1 MGEYQMS
8 ENNFQEELQ
17 STGDELAQQLVS
29 LRQTPSGSLQR
40 RVQAIPRQTAPQGR
54 FSPRLAW
61 IVVAL
66 VIVGLAIGSPVA
78 RAALEAAEEVIG
90 RIHLTVTDLNP
101 YTNQPANLVEGQVM
115 SLEEARDKV
124 LFDFAIPQ
132 GFTATQVT
140 LYAFGD
146 RPDLVEVNLCNANS
160 LCLELLAFA
169 HRESGSNLVGPESI
183 ETVLVNGQ
191 EAVVFHGGWNAGSGE
206 WIEDVGQTTMI
217 WEAGGV
223 QYELMAATD
232 TVTMEELIA
241 IAESVH

>member
-29 LRQTPSGSLQR
+29 LRQVPSGALQR
-40 RVQAIPRQTAPQGR
+40 RVQAIPQQATPQGR

-66 VIVGLAIGSPVA
+66 VIVGL
-78 RAALEAAEEVIG
+78 AEEVIG